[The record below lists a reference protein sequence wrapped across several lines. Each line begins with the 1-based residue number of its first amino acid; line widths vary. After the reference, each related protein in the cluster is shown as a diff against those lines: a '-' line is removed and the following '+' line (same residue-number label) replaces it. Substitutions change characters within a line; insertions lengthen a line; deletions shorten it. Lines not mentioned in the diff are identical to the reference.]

1 MYFYNILLQYKN
13 TRNDQQNKIKIDRTS
28 FILAFFSVLTVVLKL
43 HDDIVDDK
51 ENPYMNK

>member
-28 FILAFFSVLTVVLKL
+28 FILAFFSVLTVELEL
-43 HDDIVDDK
+43 HHDIVDDK